1 VPITGYPAA
10 PPAPVVG
17 AFDPSGNYWVTDGGA
32 RSATAY
38 EININNAG
46 APDVIGSPTLTTA
59 FKPADW
65 TYAHGFLW
73 GLVGNTIYRVVIP
86 PAPAGS
92 PPLYTVSPYTLPFPV
107 AAGVYGAAWT
117 FSNGKPGLQQQ
128 RDRQHLPDLGGRHRG
143 GSGVLADLH
152 LPRPAER

>member
-117 FSNGKPGLQQQ
+117 FSNGKPGLQQH